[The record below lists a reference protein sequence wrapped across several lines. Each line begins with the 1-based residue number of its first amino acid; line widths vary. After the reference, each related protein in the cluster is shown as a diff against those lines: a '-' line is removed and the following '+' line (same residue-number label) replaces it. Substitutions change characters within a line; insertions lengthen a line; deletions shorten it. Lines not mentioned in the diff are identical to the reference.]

1 MIFRGAD
8 YNMLYNYKFTKF
20 TVFMRGSG
28 KDGSSCG
35 GGGMCVEVTFWTFEG
50 EDGVSKLSKCE
61 QGVTGGG
68 VFWAFYENITI

>member
-1 MIFRGAD
+1 
-8 YNMLYNYKFTKF
+8 
-20 TVFMRGSG
+20 MRGSG

-61 QGVTGGG
+61 QGVTRGGG
-68 VFWAFYENITI
+68 GGFGPFIKK

>member
-1 MIFRGAD
+1 
-8 YNMLYNYKFTKF
+8 
-20 TVFMRGSG
+20 MRGSG

-68 VFWAFYENITI
+68 GGGLGILWKHNNLMSQGGAAINVME

>member
-8 YNMLYNYKFTKF
+8 YNMPYNYKFTKF

-35 GGGMCVEVTFWTFEG
+35 GGGMCVEVTF
-50 EDGVSKLSKCE
+50 
-61 QGVTGGG
+61 
-68 VFWAFYENITI
+68 